1 MLTERVAVESLRARQ
16 IIELGRY
23 PHSGWLGGLT
33 DRDHEVVSWALDAVG
48 ANHLADRDFARMS
61 DGERQRVMVARALAQ
76 EPVLLV
82 LDEPTAFLDVPS
94 RVELM
99 GLLRRLTRG
108 GSLAVIVSTHDLELA
123 LRTADVVWLLLP
135 GGEVVTGAPEDV
147 ILSGGIATA
156 FEGRQIRFH
165 PEERGFR
172 WLAGDRGT
180 AAVRGDGLPA
190 AMARAVLEREGY
202 ALVVE
207 PTAAASLSLTVSEA
221 GWHLSAERG
230 GHER

>member
-1 MLTERVAVESLRARQ
+1 M
-16 IIELGRY
+16 
-23 PHSGWLGGLT
+23 GGLT
-33 DRDHEVVSWALDAVG
+33 DRDHEVVSWAIDAVG
-48 ANHLADRDFARMS
+48 ADHLADRDFARMS

-172 WLAGDRGT
+172 WLTGDRGT
-180 AAVRGDGLPA
+180 AAVRGDGLAGGDGQGGSRAGGLRARRRADGRRQPLA
-190 AMARAVLEREGY
+190 HGVRSRMAPVRRSG
-202 ALVVE
+202 
-207 PTAAASLSLTVSEA
+207 
-221 GWHLSAERG
+221 R
-230 GHER
+230 HER